1 MKSILL
7 SLPDGQAE
15 VFTKRLV
22 ELMKECGVS
31 AQITAPEA
39 EVFNPEAGCFV
50 AFGDDTCEENPFVGI
65 FKEWYNGSNDK
76 IICYAHVNGEGILQ
90 AEEEYWN
97 ADKVLRPA
105 TDEETEALI
114 KALAKNGR
122 RWNSEELEFEDC
134 GTYEAI
140 RTFEDALEKVTELS
154 EKQEGFNEGKDNVY
168 SAMLYAY
175 YHLENHVEKAYT
187 ENKFNQDIIAFIKLR
202 IIVAAINDGWMPK
215 FVEGEYRWF
224 PWFRLYTQAEI
235 DAMSEEQRAK
245 VLLVG
250 GGANSGAVCGLAC
263 SISNDDFSI
272 SRTRIGA
279 RLAFSDKA
287 RAEYAGKRF
296 IELYAALNFRAVERK
311 AE

>member
-7 SLPDGQAE
+7 NLPDGQAE

-31 AQITAPEA
+31 AQVTTPE
-39 EVFNPEAGCFV
+39 EEQYEPEEGDFV

-65 FKEWYNGSNDK
+65 FKEWYNGSDDK
-76 IICYAHVNGEGILQ
+76 IICYAHVNGEGELQ
-90 AEEEYWN
+90 DEEEYWN
-97 ADKVLRPA
+97 ADVVLRPA
-105 TDEETEALI
+105 TDEETERLI
-114 KALAKNGR
+114 KALAKSGR
-122 RWNSEELEFEDC
+122 RWNGEELEFEDC
-134 GTYEAI
+134 ATYEAI
-140 RTFEDALEKVTELS
+140 RTFDDACSDLNVRAQAGDELANVLMTDLQFNSPRTPDLE
-154 EKQEGFNEGKDNVY
+154 
-168 SAMLYAY
+168 
-175 YHLENHVEKAYT
+175 
-187 ENKFNQDIIAFIKLR
+187 AFIKLR
-202 IIVAAINDGWMPK
+202 IITYAINEGWEPK

-224 PWFRLYTQAEI
+224 PWFYLYTQAEI

-245 VLLVG
+245 VLFVG
-250 GGANSGAVCGLAC
+250 GHADSGAACGVSFANSNLA
-263 SISNDDFSI
+263 FSI
-272 SRTRIGA
+272 SFTLIGA

>member
-31 AQITAPEA
+31 AQVTTPE
-39 EVFNPEAGCFV
+39 EEQYEPEEGDFV

-65 FKEWYNGSNDK
+65 FKEWYNGSDDK
-76 IICYAHVNGEGILQ
+76 IICYAHVNGEGELQ
-90 AEEEYWN
+90 DEEEYWN
-97 ADKVLRPA
+97 ADVVLRPA
-105 TDEETEALI
+105 TDEETERLI
-114 KALAKNGR
+114 KALAKSGR
-122 RWNSEELEFEDC
+122 RWNGEELEFEEC

-140 RTFEDALEKVTELS
+140 RSFEDACRDLNRRAE
-154 EKQEGFNEGKDNVY
+154 EGDETSAILLADYESNADNINMPETLAYMKLCIIARAINEGW
-168 SAMLYAY
+168 
-175 YHLENHVEKAYT
+175 E
-187 ENKFNQDIIAFIKLR
+187 
-202 IIVAAINDGWMPK
+202 PK

-250 GGANSGAVCGLAC
+250 GRANYGANCGLAF
-263 SISNDDFSI
+263 SGSDYDFSLSWSI
-272 SRTRIGA
+272 IGA
-279 RLAFSDKA
+279 RLAFSDRA
-287 RAEYAGKRF
+287 RAEFAGKRF

-311 AE
+311 TE

>member
-31 AQITAPEA
+31 AQVTTPEK
-39 EVFNPEAGCFV
+39 EQYEPEEGDFV
-50 AFGDDTCEENPFVGI
+50 AFADDSTTEPYIGI
-65 FKEWYNGSNDK
+65 FKEWYNGSGDK
-76 IICYAHVNGEGILQ
+76 IICYAHVNDEGELQ
-90 AEEEYWN
+90 DEKEYWN
-97 ADKVLRPA
+97 ADVVLRPA
-105 TDEETEALI
+105 TDEETERLI
-114 KALAKNGR
+114 KALAKSGR
-122 RWNSEELEFEDC
+122 RWNGEELEFEEC

-140 RTFEDALEKVTELS
+140 RSFEDACDDLNKRAEAGDKLANVLMTDLQFNSPRTPDLE
-154 EKQEGFNEGKDNVY
+154 
-168 SAMLYAY
+168 AY
-175 YHLENHVEKAYT
+175 
-187 ENKFNQDIIAFIKLR
+187 IKLR
-202 IIVAAINDGWMPK
+202 IVAYAINEGWEPK

-245 VLLVG
+245 VLSVG
-250 GGANSGAVCGLAC
+250 GRASGGAVCGLA
-263 SISNDDFSI
+263 FSGSDGVF
-272 SRTRIGA
+272 SRSWAAVGA

-287 RAEYAGKRF
+287 RAEFAGKRF
-296 IELYAALNFRAVERK
+296 IELYAALNFRALERK

>member
-31 AQITAPEA
+31 AQVTTPEK
-39 EVFNPEAGCFV
+39 EQYEPEKGDFV
-50 AFGDDTCEENPFVGI
+50 AFADDSTTEPYIGI
-65 FKEWYNGSNDK
+65 FKKWYGNLNEK
-76 IICYAHVNGEGILQ
+76 IVCYAHITNEGELQ
-90 AEEEYWN
+90 DEEAYWN
-97 ADKVLRPA
+97 ADNILRPA
-105 TDEETEALI
+105 SDEEKERLI
-114 KALAKNGR
+114 SALARNKE
-122 RWNSEELEFEDC
+122 RWNPETKEFEEC

-140 RTFEDALEKVTELS
+140 RSFEDACADLNKRAEAGDKLANVLMTDLQFNSPRTPDLE
-154 EKQEGFNEGKDNVY
+154 
-168 SAMLYAY
+168 AY
-175 YHLENHVEKAYT
+175 
-187 ENKFNQDIIAFIKLR
+187 IKLR
-202 IIVAAINDGWMPK
+202 IVAYAINEGWEPK

-224 PWFRLYTQAEI
+224 PWFRLYTQDEI

-245 VLLVG
+245 VLSVG
-250 GGANSGAVCGLAC
+250 GPANLGAPCGLSCAV
-263 SISNDDFSI
+263 SNAAFSN
-272 SRTRIGA
+272 SNTHIGA